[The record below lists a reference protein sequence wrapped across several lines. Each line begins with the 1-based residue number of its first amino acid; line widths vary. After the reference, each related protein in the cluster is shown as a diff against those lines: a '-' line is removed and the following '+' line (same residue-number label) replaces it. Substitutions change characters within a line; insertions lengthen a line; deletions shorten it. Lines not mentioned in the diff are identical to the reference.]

1 MIKMLVCIVN
11 NLGEKP
17 KAEGTFNGMY
27 VDANRVQMNYDV
39 MNYLSCDVFTKDNVQ
54 ISISKAIVDREEYV
68 LIIKGYVNQ
77 VRQL

>member
-1 MIKMLVCIVN
+1 MLVYIVN
-11 NLGEKP
+11 NLRERP
-17 KAEGTFNGMY
+17 KIEGTFDEMC
-27 VDANRVQMNYDV
+27 VDASRVQMNYDV
-39 MNYLSCDVFTKDNVQ
+39 MNYFMCEVFTKDNMQ